1 MGEGEGE
8 EINTGEE
15 RGGSQEQSHALFAKT
30 TEGWRVCAEDF
41 RILIPPSLGQ
51 AEGEWQHYREETG
64 ADPSEGQLRCRREG

>member
-30 TEGWRVCAEDF
+30 DRGLE
-41 RILIPPSLGQ
+41 SLGRGLPQ
-51 AEGEWQHYREETG
+51 TEPA
-64 ADPSEGQLRCRREG
+64 